1 MKRGD
6 LVLTCGDL
14 DPTGHHFIPYHTV
27 CLVLG
32 PPQGLEHGPVADA
45 KVSILAANG
54 VVADISKI
62 NLKLVS
68 EG

>member
-6 LVLTCGDL
+6 LVLTRDNL
-14 DPTGHHFIPYHTV
+14 DPTGRHFIPYRTT

-32 PPQGLEHGPVADA
+32 PPQDLEHGDPDA
-45 KVSILAANG
+45 RVSILAANG
-54 VVADISKI
+54 VVADISKL
-62 NLKLVS
+62 NLELVS